1 MGAILV
7 ITSTSE
13 RLPYENRGALRAE
26 EATVTQPGALIRVYL
41 IDDHLLMREG
51 LRMLIGSNPNLVVVG
66 DAGGWEQAKDTIAA
80 LRPHVVL
87 LDLDLGD
94 ASGLDVL
101 PQLLDVL
108 PDTRVI
114 MLTGIRDPEQHRQ
127 AVLLGAMGLV
137 LKEKAAE
144 TVSRAIERVHAGEVW
159 LERTLIASILND
171 RSRKASSA
179 ADDAEL
185 ARIAQLTERE
195 RELIALVG
203 AGLRNRQIAE
213 RLVISEATVR
223 HHLTSI
229 FAKLDVA
236 DRFDLALFAYRHH
249 LAKVPQ

>member
-13 RLPYENRGALRAE
+13 RLPYENSGALRAE

-94 ASGLDVL
+94 ASG
-101 PQLLDVL
+101 LDVL

-185 ARIAQLTERE
+185 ARIAQLTEGE